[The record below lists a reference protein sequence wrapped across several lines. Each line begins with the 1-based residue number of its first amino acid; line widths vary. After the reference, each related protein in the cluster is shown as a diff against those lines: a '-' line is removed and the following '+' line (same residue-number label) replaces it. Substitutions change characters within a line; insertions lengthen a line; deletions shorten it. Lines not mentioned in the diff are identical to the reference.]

1 MKKDELSY
9 IYLILFHAFIG
20 GIIYLVPFF
29 SKIYALLI
37 VAFGIYYIVKN
48 KNKDNEVLIMAAY
61 VVSVE
66 VFLRMTHGTLL
77 HEFGKYSVLI
87 FMFLGMFY
95 SGFSKNGLIYW
106 VFLLLLIPG
115 IVITTN
121 TLDLDVDIRKA
132 IAFNISGPICLAI
145 SAIYCYQRQI
155 SFDRF
160 LGVITAFS
168 LPLITIAVYL
178 FLYTPSVK
186 DVVTGTA
193 SNFATSGGFGPN
205 QVSTILGLAVFIFFV
220 QLLFNSKSK
229 LLQMINAFF
238 VMFFAFRGIVTF
250 SRGGTYTAI
259 MMVFVLIMIMYFKAK
274 GNIKPKLGL
283 IVLMSFIIGLGVWG
297 YSSLQTNGLINKRY
311 ANQDALG
318 REKQSQLSGREVLMA
333 SEIQMFLDNPISGVG
348 VGMNKS
354 IREKETGIESAS
366 HNEITR
372 MLAEHGLIGI
382 IALMILL
389 CTPLIL
395 FALDRGNILALSFF
409 IFWLLTINHAAMRLA
424 APAFVYALSLL
435 KVNLASQVDSKG
447 IDKAWIRHG

>member
-1 MKKDELSY
+1 MKKDESSY
-9 IYLILFHAFIG
+9 IYLVLLHALIG
-20 GIIYLVPFF
+20 GIVYLVPFF
-29 SKIYALLI
+29 SKLYALLLL
-37 VAFGIYYIVKN
+37 VFGTYYIIKSKN
-48 KNKDNEVLIMAAY
+48 KNNEVLIMAAY
-61 VVSVE
+61 VISVE
-66 VFLRMTHGTLL
+66 VFLRMTHGTLI

-95 SGFSKNGLIYW
+95 SGFSKNGLAYW
-106 VFLLLLIPG
+106 LFLLLLVPG
-115 IVITTN
+115 IVMTTN

-132 IAFNISGPICLAI
+132 IAFNISGPVCLAV

-155 SFDRF
+155 SFDRL

-259 MMVFVLIMIMYFKAK
+259 MMVFVLLIIMYFKAK

-382 IALMILL
+382 IALMILF

-395 FALDRGNILALSFF
+395 FLLDKGNILALSFF

-435 KVNLASQVDSKG
+435 KVYTVEKPSLHRK
-447 IDKAWIRHG
+447 